1 MTQICATKAQIQ
13 NLQHSKTPYTKP
25 GGSSWEEVG
34 LKKMMGPYDI
44 KGATEYSIVSKKF
57 NEEAINNR

>member
-1 MTQICATKAQIQ
+1 MVQICALKSANT
-13 NLQHSKTPYTKP
+13 NPQHSKTPYAKT
-25 GGSSWEEVG
+25 GGSPWEEVG
-34 LKKMMGPYDI
+34 LKMMGPYDI